1 MIKILRYFKQSAG
14 LACQRTWVQTQTE
27 SKIVSYKFTSSL
39 SLSLS
44 KAAGLTSHYMDDNGK
59 YMPVNLSSI
68 RCTIFFFSC
77 SFKHSQFF
85 INHVNHWVVLN
96 PVSMLKYTCD
106 ISVHELNKISLN
118 KFKNIKACRV
128 VNPLL
133 F

>member
-27 SKIVSYKFTSSL
+27 SKIVSVTNLPVLATL

-68 RCTIFFFSC
+68 RCTLFFFSC

-85 INHVNHWVVLN
+85 INHVNH
-96 PVSMLKYTCD
+96 
-106 ISVHELNKISLN
+106 
-118 KFKNIKACRV
+118 
-128 VNPLL
+128 
-133 F
+133 